1 MIFSRKKK
9 YNSLEDLVIGCQ
21 QSEPRAQHDLYERYK
36 GRMLAICLRYA
47 RTEAEAEDIFQD
59 AFIKVF
65 KNIQEIKDIHAT
77 DAWVKAIVIRTAI
90 NYYQRT
96 TKNESLK
103 ISFEDTEQLL
113 ESQDYERI
121 ISQMDLDMLLKT
133 ISSLPNGYRTVI
145 NLHLIDGY
153 SHGEIAEMLSISEGT
168 SKSQYRR
175 GKNLLIKKLQQQGIF
190 QND

>member
-9 YNSLEDLVIGCQ
+9 YNSLEELVLACQ
-21 QSEPRAQHDLYERYK
+21 RSDPRAQHDLYERYK
-36 GRMLAICLRYA
+36 GRMLAVCLRYA

-65 KNIQEIKDIHAT
+65 KNIAEIKDVHAT

-103 ISFEDTEQLL
+103 ISFEDTEQSL

-121 ISQMDLDMLLKT
+121 ISQMDLDMLLK
-133 ISSLPNGYRTVI
+133 IIGSLPNGYRTVI

-153 SHGEIAEMLSISEGT
+153 SHGEIAEILSISEGT